1 MSKDDI
7 KQYRIDNLK
16 QVQATRKEDSFNRV
30 MKAIDDLQKRNE
42 KINFHT
48 VASVANVSVAY
59 LYKYTEIKQ
68 RIAEI
73 RNKQSS
79 IPRQEL
85 KPATSTSQIKIESRL
100 KERIKQLEK
109 ENKDLRCKNEALA
122 GQVYRI
128 HQFQEQVERQL
139 LIIDDLKNQ
148 LLEYSSYDSKSEQKV
163 TPRTKKRSQKS
174 IDNDKID
181 LELKALKIRMNTT
194 LLKLIKDAP
203 EEVVLNAISSLKEAL
218 SKNEVKNKA
227 GFLAQAIRNKW
238 SPNENYEEK
247 VEISLFNEWFPL
259 AKSKRLVLASTKIEG
274 VLHLLTEDGEWISFE
289 EMINRYPL
297 DELKIRK

>member
-16 QVQATRKEDSFNRV
+16 QVQAARKEDSFNRV
-30 MKAIDDLQKRNE
+30 MKAIDDLQKRHE

-148 LLEYSSYDSKSEQKV
+148 LLKYSSSDSKSEQKV
-163 TPRTKKRSQKS
+163 TPRTKKRSPKS

-194 LLKLIKDAP
+194 LLKLIKDTK